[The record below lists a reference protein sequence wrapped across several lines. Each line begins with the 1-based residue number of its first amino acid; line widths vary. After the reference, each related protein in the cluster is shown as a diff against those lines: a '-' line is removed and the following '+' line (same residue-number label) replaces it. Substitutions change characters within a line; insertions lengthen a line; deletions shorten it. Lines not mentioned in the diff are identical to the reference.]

1 VYFPEV
7 GRVDV
12 PVQPLFGLVVDG
24 EVVGPA
30 IIEGE
35 LTTIVVPPGA
45 TGRRSP
51 TGGVVVETWN
61 QREDGAPT

>member
-1 VYFPEV
+1 
-7 GRVDV
+7 
-12 PVQPLFGLVVDG
+12 
-24 EVVGPA
+24 
-30 IIEGE
+30 
-35 LTTIVVPPGA
+35 VVPPGA